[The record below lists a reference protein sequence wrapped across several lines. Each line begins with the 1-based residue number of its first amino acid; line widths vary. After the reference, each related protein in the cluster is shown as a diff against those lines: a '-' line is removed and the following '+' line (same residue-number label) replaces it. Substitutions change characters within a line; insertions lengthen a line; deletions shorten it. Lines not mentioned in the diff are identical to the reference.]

1 MKKTG
6 RNDPCPCGSG
16 KKFKKCHGDASGI
29 SPPIVSALKAYF
41 EESQK
46 IEGQTFETI
55 GSGLGELVG
64 ELRSFDPISCVTAI
78 AALQSIAENRN
89 SIVRLD
95 ALFHLVAIHCRGV
108 RPVDVRSLG
117 RWLNRFLA
125 ASLLSH
131 REDPAE
137 DVAIGNVMTTS
148 GNYRVFNGDSSH
160 PDYYAQDVLDALARG
175 PEALE
180 PVRIQC
186 RSLLKISDL
195 LASRRGYPRWTGKPE
210 SESKDVWLPETDGEL
225 GTLSRSSL
233 LHTDDL
239 AELEIAPESLDAFS
253 IPFESS
259 VQAPGS
265 RSRERFDASPF

>member
-16 KKFKKCHGDASGI
+16 KKFKKCHGDAGKV
-29 SPPIVSALKAYF
+29 SPPIAAALKAYF

-46 IEGQTFETI
+46 IESQTFETI
-55 GSGLGELVG
+55 GNGLSELVG
-64 ELRSFDPISCVTAI
+64 ELWSFDRISCVTAI
-78 AALQSIAENRN
+78 AALQSIAGNRN

-95 ALFHLVAIHCRGV
+95 ALLHLAAIHCCGI
-108 RPVDVRSLG
+108 RPVDVRSLD

-160 PDYYAQDVLDALARG
+160 PDSQRRTRPRYAGVHVRQSAR
-175 PEALE
+175 EALHRALMVSWDFLGGFRWE
-180 PVRIQC
+180 DESIGDI
-186 RSLLKISDL
+186 SLL
-195 LASRRGYPRWTGKPE
+195 
-210 SESKDVWLPETDGEL
+210 
-225 GTLSRSSL
+225 SL
-233 LHTDDL
+233 
-239 AELEIAPESLDAFS
+239 EVRAFGMAW
-253 IPFESS
+253 
-259 VQAPGS
+259 QPG
-265 RSRERFDASPF
+265 P